1 MCVRSYSDQADSS
14 GVDTTAPRELGVLR
28 LVSNEDKMA
37 ITFARLVWIVMSMVL
52 VSPLA
57 DVVTSSDLSSVAM
70 VRTHRPLVLQRT
82 KMSDSVPTDIELP
95 MALPPISTDS
105 DFFRAIITAYSSSPD
120 ETDDTPFIT
129 ASGRRV
135 FDGLIACPR
144 RYPFGT
150 RFKIGGRDYTC
161 WDRLHY
167 RFDDRFD
174 IWMATKNQALQFGLR
189 KLIVEVLG

>member
-1 MCVRSYSDQADSS
+1 
-14 GVDTTAPRELGVLR
+14 
-28 LVSNEDKMA
+28 MA
-37 ITFARLVWIVMSMVL
+37 VVFARLVWIVMGMVL

-57 DVVTSSDLSSVAM
+57 DVVTSPGFSSVAII
-70 VRTHRPLVLQRT
+70 RTYRPLVVQRAKT
-82 KMSDSVPTDIELP
+82 SDSVPTDIELP
-95 MALPPISTDS
+95 MASLPISTNP
-105 DFFRAIITAYSSSPD
+105 DFFRAIITAYSSSPN

-135 FDGLIACPR
+135 FDGVVACPR

-150 RFKIGGRDYTC
+150 RFKIGGRAYTC

-174 IWMATKNQALQFGLR
+174 IWMATKSQALQFGFR
-189 KLIVEVLG
+189 KLVVEVLG